1 MDYPVIELFYC
12 PEPGWMPFTKFYG
25 MAFSSHFHPY
35 VLIYWALV
43 GVCQAIDFY
52 RKYRERA
59 LRASQLEAR
68 LAQAQLQL
76 LKMQLHPHFLFNTL
90 NAISA
95 LIHQDA
101 EVADR
106 MLARLG
112 DLLRLTLQKEGV
124 QEVSLRE
131 ELEFLDAYL
140 EIEQVR
146 FGPRLTVA
154 RQIDPDVLEA
164 RVPYL
169 ILQPLVENAIRHGIL
184 CNGLR
189 GRIEDR
195 ARRREDALRLEVSD
209 NGPGLREG
217 NGPLREGIGLANT
230 RARLRQLYG
239 DAHGFALGRAALGGL
254 LVAID
259 LPFRPNG
266 QGPER
271 GPARG
276 EPGGAALA

>member
-1 MDYPVIELFYC
+1 MVGFGLSLWYGWAVLSLAVFAFTRRFPLEPRVWPWHLALHLVAGACFALVKLAMDYPVIELFYC
-12 PEPGWMPFTKFYG
+12 PDPGWMPFTKFYG

-95 LIHQDA
+95 LIHKDA

-131 ELEFLDAYL
+131 ELEFLD
-140 EIEQVR
+140 
-146 FGPRLTVA
+146 
-154 RQIDPDVLEA
+154 
-164 RVPYL
+164 
-169 ILQPLVENAIRHGIL
+169 
-184 CNGLR
+184 
-189 GRIEDR
+189 
-195 ARRREDALRLEVSD
+195 
-209 NGPGLREG
+209 
-217 NGPLREGIGLANT
+217 
-230 RARLRQLYG
+230 
-239 DAHGFALGRAALGGL
+239 
-254 LVAID
+254 
-259 LPFRPNG
+259 
-266 QGPER
+266 
-271 GPARG
+271 
-276 EPGGAALA
+276 